1 MSTHYRLDAETGVV
15 EVDTYGT
22 AEGEVFLEVVDTSA
36 GSDNRWATVILTID
50 EAREVLDHLSEAIK
64 DAQ

>member
-1 MSTHYRLDAETGVV
+1 MTTHYRLDAETGVV

-22 AEGEVFLEVVDTSA
+22 TEGEVFLEVVDTSA
-36 GSDNRWATVILTID
+36 GSNNRSATVILTID
-50 EAREVLDHLSEAIK
+50 EARQVLEALAEAIK